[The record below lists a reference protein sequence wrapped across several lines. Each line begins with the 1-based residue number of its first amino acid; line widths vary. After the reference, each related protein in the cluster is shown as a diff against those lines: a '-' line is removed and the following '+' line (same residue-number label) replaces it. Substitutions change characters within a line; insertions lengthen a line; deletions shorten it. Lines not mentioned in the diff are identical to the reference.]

1 MKRTFRVVFAFVVLA
16 IAHPRTLLSQT
27 ATAKPARIGIMGG
40 ATFPLGSDFSD
51 VTKRGWNA
59 GALIALGAPAFPLI
73 FRLDGQWHQLAG
85 NTASVPDKGSQRT
98 DLRVIDGTADFEYT
112 LGKPSSANF
121 YVIGGVGLYN
131 LRGRNFTTPGNI
143 AGGTDST
150 FTLSANKFGWNAG
163 FGVRAQLTGHTMFIE
178 IRYHVVNNGHI
189 VDASES
195 SKAIHF
201 IPIDIGIT
209 L

>member
-1 MKRTFRVVFAFVVLA
+1 MKRTFRVVLAFVVLA
-16 IAHPRTLLSQT
+16 SAHPGTLHSQ
-27 ATAKPARIGIMGG
+27 AANAKPARIGIMGG
-40 ATFPLGSDFSD
+40 ATFPIGSDFGD
-51 VTKRGWNA
+51 VTRRGWNA
-59 GALIALGAPAFPLI
+59 GALIALGAPAFPLS

-85 NTASVPDKGSQRT
+85 NTASAPDKGSQST
-98 DLRVIDGTADFEYT
+98 DLRIIDGTADFEYT
-112 LGKPSSANF
+112 LGKPSSTNF

-131 LRGRNFTTPGNI
+131 LRGRNSITPGFI

-163 FGVRAQLTGHTMFIE
+163 FGVRAQLTGHTFFIE
-178 IRYHVVNNGHI
+178 SRYHAVSNGHI
-189 VDASES
+189 VDASGS

-201 IPIDIGIT
+201 VPIDIGIT